1 MILNSFLG
9 CSSIHALSS
18 LIPFKT
24 KDAPNLIS
32 CISFQ
37 LYFIF
42 RCLSLFYQSRYTD
55 EYDQNIVSQQ
65 TIDNLNSL
73 IGYFIYDIIYL
84 LKTSSFSFYVVHH
97 LLGISMLQLVKH
109 FGAPIPLLSQY
120 NLFCFVAE
128 VTNPF
133 INLRHFTRDTTFY
146 PLNIKLI
153 FGTYSIFRMIL
164 FPIMSKQ
171 LYQTIQL
178 TDPSR
183 ATSLIYLFSVVYLMS
198 SVWYV
203 KIIRMYRRLK

>member
-9 CSSIHALSS
+9 CSSIHAISS
-18 LIPFKT
+18 IIPFKT

-42 RCLSLFYQSRYTD
+42 RSLSLFYQSYYSD
-55 EYDQNIVSQQ
+55 KYDQQLISQQ

-73 IGYFIYDIIYL
+73 IGYFIYDSLYL
-84 LKTSSFSFYVVHH
+84 MKTSSFSFYVVHH
-97 LLGISMLQLVKH
+97 LLGISMLQIVKQ
-109 FGAPIPLLSQY
+109 FGAPISLLSQY
-120 NLFCFVAE
+120 NLFCFIAE

-133 INLRHFTRDTTFY
+133 INFRHFTRDTIFY

-164 FPIMSKQ
+164 FPIMSKK
-171 LYQTIQL
+171 LYNTILL
-178 TDPSR
+178 TDSSR
-183 ATSLIYLFSVVYLMS
+183 ATSLIYLFSIIYVMS

-203 KIIRMYRRLK
+203 KIFRMYRKLK

>member
-18 LIPFKT
+18 LISFKT

-42 RCLSLFYQSRYTD
+42 RSLSLFYQSHYSD
-55 EYDQNIVSQQ
+55 EYDQQLVSQQ
-65 TIDNLNSL
+65 IINNLNSL
-73 IGYFIYDIIYL
+73 IGYFIYDSLYL
-84 LKTSSFSFYVVHH
+84 MKTSYFSFYLLHH
-97 LLGISMLQLVKH
+97 LLGISMLQLVKQ
-109 FGAPIPLLSQY
+109 FGAPISLLSQY
-120 NLFCFVAE
+120 NLFCFIAE

-133 INLRHFTRDTTFY
+133 INFRHFTRDTIFY

-171 LYQTIQL
+171 LYHSIQF

-183 ATSLIYLFSVVYLMS
+183 ATSLIYLFSLVYLMS
-198 SVWYV
+198 SVWYI
-203 KIIRMYRRLK
+203 KIVGMYRKLK